1 MLRLLLLSGFLTGSI
16 LSAQA
21 QWSLTGSIITTG
33 GYVEKLSFQ
42 TPQLGYVL
50 TSQDYLRKTTDGG
63 GSWFNKYVPGQLTG
77 SEVYFF
83 NDLAFV
89 NASTGFAVGLDFGAA
104 AYLILRTDNDGL
116 TWTPFTY
123 GNGLGSCNALDFP
136 NASTGYVVGDYGVY
150 FKTTNGGV
158 DWSVNTAPTSNNL
171 IDVDFINAQNGWL
184 LSVEAQLLVTS
195 NGGASFSV
203 VNTPV
208 PFIQVQMLSTQLGF
222 AASGAGLYKTMDGG
236 FSWTPTSA
244 TPLLSGVGSFQMLDA
259 NLGYAIAEN
268 TLAKTLDG
276 GQHWLL
282 QEFQGAIFP
291 GDVAS
296 PVDLQMF
303 DANNGITT
311 TLSNNTSSG
320 VVRAQ
325 LVQTSL
331 GGGIAANF
339 STDPSV
345 FECPD
350 QPQILNILPQYA
362 GGPNQYNWLLDGT
375 PFANTANPPALNGP
389 FSVGNHT
396 IQLQLSKGNNTVQ
409 LSRDFAVL
417 EAPYFGWVNLS
428 INGLPCAGEPLI
440 IQCTNWNDPDKMVAL
455 LQNGQLVDGP
465 KILDNPFG
473 FNQFQVPS
481 ITDTSTFE
489 MVVLTACGQ
498 ISASSITVPVRPLAD
513 LGLSVEVL
521 GDTLLCTP
529 GQVLPVK
536 IALSDP
542 STWYN
547 IYQNGI
553 QANTFSQQ
561 GNGGDLIFYSS
572 PFNSTTVLQVLATSS
587 SGCPAYLKDS
597 VIVKVE
603 TPQARFAVSG
613 INFPEGTPVSVQF
626 EGSFVND
633 FEWDF
638 GPNANPASFNA
649 LQPPPIQFSNT
660 SAAVIQ
666 LIGRSPLGC
675 QDTFVKQIGFYN
687 PALLTEYWAMEMN
700 AGRDNEKQV
709 VVDKAQNVWCT
720 AKIPGNNTA
729 IPSKAG
735 SETIQPV
742 ADLCL
747 LQYDRF
753 GVLKQ
758 HLAFDGQGNRNW
770 SDIVSD
776 AQNNVYA
783 AVSMAESPGNLEYTV
798 FPSSDEKRKSV
809 RNHFGTAIGKYNPI
823 GELLWI
829 VDVQTCSEAGSYV
842 IDLETD
848 HSGNLLLLGETNFL
862 GCNSIITL
870 VGADGSQ
877 TNLNNAGNH
886 FMAKVSPDGQVL
898 WVKNL
903 LDAFGQPIQGGLN
916 SFKIDAQNQFYISGE
931 GSVLLSK
938 YDQNA
943 NLLWSLSPL
952 PSTPFAAVA
961 SSRNL
966 ALDAAGNAYIAG
978 NFRLEL
984 HLPGQPPLIPSN
996 PAFEP
1001 YHLFVAKINP
1011 AGQVLWAKMGE
1022 SNISYSENT
1031 AVQWQDGAVWL
1042 SGFVIKQILYEG
1054 NLIGGEA
1061 EWSAIVL
1068 KIDDQ
1073 NGQLQ
1078 EYRVQGKDNAN
1089 DPFNT
1094 YLTYGRSLALGDQNN
1109 IHWMGVNGYECS
1121 FGNTIL
1127 TQQNWVFL
1135 AKYKDLTPVDIQ
1147 EPGLAQALLEASIQ
1161 PNPSRQTA
1169 QLTLELQHPVQ
1180 LSAIATNLLG
1190 QSIRLW
1196 DARSFE
1202 AGAQIVPLHPEGFSL
1217 DPGLWYLQ
1225 LMDSKGNSKI
1235 LSWLVF

>member
-1 MLRLLLLSGFLTGSI
+1 MLRFLLLFGLYTGSI
-16 LSAQA
+16 LAAKA

-33 GYVEKLSFQ
+33 GYVEKISFL

-50 TSQDYLRKTTDGG
+50 TSQDQIRKTSDGG
-63 GSWFNKYVPGQLTG
+63 SSWFNKYLPGQLTG

-89 NASTGFAVGLDFGAA
+89 NTSTAFAVGLDLTAA

-116 TWTPFTY
+116 DWTPFTY

-150 FKTTNGGV
+150 FKTTNGGA
-158 DWSVNTAPTSNNL
+158 DWSVNNTPTSNNL

-184 LSVEAQLLVTS
+184 LSVEAQLLITS
-195 NGGASFSV
+195 NGGANFSV

-208 PFIQVQMLSTQLGF
+208 PFLQVQMLSTQLGF
-222 AASGAGLYKTMDGG
+222 ASSGAGLYKTIDGG
-236 FSWTPTSA
+236 FSWTPTSTA
-244 TPLLSGVGSFQMLDA
+244 PFLSGIGSFQMLNA
-259 NLGYAIAEN
+259 NLGYAISEN

-291 GDVAS
+291 GDLAS
-296 PVDLQMF
+296 PVDLWMF

-311 TLSNNTSSG
+311 TLSNNTNAG
-320 VVRAQ
+320 VIRAQ
-325 LVQTSL
+325 LVQTSV

-339 STDPSV
+339 IATPSV
-345 FECPD
+345 FECPN
-350 QPQILNILPQYA
+350 QPQILNILPQFDGA
-362 GGPNQYNWLLDGT
+362 PNQYNWLLDGT
-375 PFANTANPPALNGP
+375 PFSNTANPPALNGP

-396 IQLQLSKGNNTVQ
+396 IQLQVSKGNNTLQ
-409 LSRDFAVL
+409 LNRDFAVL
-417 EAPYFGWVNLS
+417 DAPYFGWVNLS
-428 INGLPCAGEPLI
+428 INGLPCAGEPLT
-440 IQCTNWNDPDKMVAL
+440 IQCTNWSDPDKMVAL

-465 KILDNPFG
+465 KLLDNPFG
-473 FNQFQVPS
+473 FNQFHVPS

-489 MVVLTACGQ
+489 MVVFTACGQ
-498 ISASSITVPVRPLAD
+498 IPASSITVPVRPLAD
-513 LGLSVEVL
+513 LSLSVEVL
-521 GDTLLCTP
+521 GDTLLCTA
-529 GQVLPVK
+529 GQVFPVK

-542 STWYN
+542 NTLYN

-553 QANTFSQQ
+553 QANTFSQP
-561 GNGGDLIFYSS
+561 GNGGDLIFNSS

-587 SGCPAYLKDS
+587 SGCPAYLTDS

-603 TPQARFAVSG
+603 EPQARFAVSG

-626 EGSFVND
+626 EGSFVQE
-633 FEWDF
+633 FEWNF
-638 GPNANPASFNA
+638 GPSANPASFDA

-675 QDTFVKQIGFYN
+675 LDTFVKQIGFYN
-687 PALLTEYWAMEMN
+687 PSQLTEYWAMEIN

-709 VVDKAQNVWCT
+709 IVDKAQNVWCT
-720 AKIPGNNTA
+720 AKIPGNNTV

-758 HLAFDGQGNRNW
+758 HLAFGGQGNRNW
-770 SDIVSD
+770 SDIVTD
-776 AQNNVYA
+776 AQNNLYA
-783 AVSMAESPGNLEYTV
+783 AISMAESPGNLEYTI
-798 FPSSDEKRKSV
+798 FPSSNEKRKFV
-809 RNHFGTAIGKYNPI
+809 RNHFGSAIGKYNLL

-829 VDVQTCSEAGSYV
+829 VDVQTCSAAGSYV
-842 IDLETD
+842 IDLEVD
-848 HSGNLLLLGETNFL
+848 HSGNTLLLGETNFL
-862 GCNSIITL
+862 GCNNIITL
-870 VGADGSQ
+870 LGADSSL
-877 TNLNNAGNH
+877 TTLNNAGTH
-886 FMAKVSPDGQVL
+886 FIAKISSDGQVL

-903 LDAFGQPIQGGLN
+903 LDAFGQPIQGTLH
-916 SFKIDAQNQFYISGE
+916 SFKIDTQNQLYISGE
-931 GSVLLSK
+931 GNVLLSK
-938 YDQNA
+938 YDQDA
-943 NLLWSLSPL
+943 NLLWSLGPL
-952 PSTPFAAVA
+952 PSAPFAAVA
-961 SSRNL
+961 NSRNL
-966 ALDAAGNAYIAG
+966 ALDPAGNAYIAG

-1001 YHLFVAKINP
+1001 YHLFVAKINA

-1022 SNISYSENT
+1022 SNISYAENT

-1042 SGFVIKQILYEG
+1042 GGFVIQQIQYEG
-1054 NLIGGEA
+1054 NLIKGDA
-1061 EWSAIVL
+1061 EWSAVVL
-1068 KIDDQ
+1068 KIEDQ

-1078 EYRVQGKDNAN
+1078 EYMVQGKDNSN

-1094 YLTYGRSLALGDQNN
+1094 YLTYGRSLALSDQNN

-1121 FGNTIL
+1121 FDNTIL
-1127 TQQNWVFL
+1127 AQQNWVFL
-1135 AKYKDLTPVDIQ
+1135 AKFKGLTPVDIE
-1147 EPGLAQALLEASIQ
+1147 EPVFDKSLLEASIH

-1169 QLTLELQHPVQ
+1169 QLTLVLQNPVQ
-1180 LSAIATNLLG
+1180 LSATATNLLG
-1190 QSIRLW
+1190 QTIRLW

-1202 AGAQIVPLHPEGFSL
+1202 AGTQIIPLNPEVFSL
-1217 DPGLWYLQ
+1217 NPGLWYLQ
-1225 LMDSKGNSKI
+1225 FMDNKGNRKT
-1235 LSWLVF
+1235 LTWLVY

>member
-1 MLRLLLLSGFLTGSI
+1 MRRFLFLFGLFTGSV
-16 LSAQA
+16 LSTQA

-33 GYVEKLSFQ
+33 GYVEKISFQ

-50 TSQDYLRKTTDGG
+50 TTQDYIRKTTDSGS
-63 GSWFNKYVPGQLTG
+63 SWFNKYIPGQLTG

-83 NDLAFV
+83 NDLAVV
-89 NASTGFAVGLDFGAA
+89 NASTVFAVGLDLGAA
-104 AYLILRTDNDGL
+104 AYLILRTDNDGV

-136 NASTGYVVGDYGVY
+136 NASTGYVVGDDGVY
-150 FKTTNGGV
+150 FKTTNGGA
-158 DWSVNTAPTSNNL
+158 DWSVNNAPTGDNL

-184 LSVEAQLLVTS
+184 LSVEAKLLVTS
-195 NGGASFSV
+195 NGGASFNI

-222 AASGAGLYKTMDGG
+222 ASSGVGLYKTTDGG
-236 FSWTPTSA
+236 FSWTPTSIA
-244 TPLLSGVGSFQMLDA
+244 PLLSGVGSFQMLDA
-259 NLGYAIAEN
+259 NLGYAISES

-276 GQHWLL
+276 GQNWLL

-296 PVDLQMF
+296 PVNLQMF
-303 DANNGITT
+303 DANNGIST
-311 TLSNNTSSG
+311 TLSNNTNTG
-320 VVRAQ
+320 VIRAQ
-325 LVQTSL
+325 LVQTNL
-331 GGGIAANF
+331 GGGIGANF
-339 STDPSV
+339 SINPSV

-350 QPQILNILPQYA
+350 QLHILNILPKYDGA
-362 GGPNQYNWLLDGT
+362 PNQYNWLLDGT
-375 PFANTANPPALNGP
+375 PFANTANPVALNGP

-428 INGLPCAGEPLI
+428 INGLPCVGEPLT
-440 IQCTNWNDPDKMVAL
+440 IQCTNWSDPDKMVAL

-465 KILDNPFG
+465 KVLDNPFG
-473 FNQFQVPS
+473 FNQFHVSS
-481 ITDTSTFE
+481 IADTSTFE

-513 LGLSVEVL
+513 LDLSVEVL
-521 GDTLLCTP
+521 GDTLLCTL

-536 IALSDP
+536 IALSNPD
-542 STWYN
+542 TWYN

-561 GNGGDLIFYSS
+561 GNGGDLIFNSS
-572 PFNSTTVLQVLATSS
+572 PFNANTVLQVLATSS
-587 SGCPAYLKDS
+587 SGCPAYLTDS
-597 VIVKVE
+597 VLVKVE
-603 TPQARFAVSG
+603 APQARFAVSG
-613 INFPEGTPVSVQF
+613 INFPEGTPVTVQF

-633 FEWDF
+633 FEWNF
-638 GPNANPASFNA
+638 GPNANPASFDA

-660 SAAVIQ
+660 DAAVIQ

-675 QDTFVKQIGFYN
+675 LDTFIKQIGFYN
-687 PALLTEYWAMEMN
+687 PAQLTEYWAMEMD

-709 VVDKAQNVWCT
+709 IVDKAQNVWCT
-720 AKIPGNNTA
+720 AKIPGNNTV

-735 SETIQPV
+735 AETIQPE

-758 HLAFDGQGNRNW
+758 HLAFGGQGNRNW
-770 SDIVSD
+770 SDIVND
-776 AQNNVYA
+776 AQNNLYA
-783 AVSMAESPGNLEYTV
+783 AVSMAESPGNPEYTI
-798 FPSSDEKRKSV
+798 FPSSNEKRKFV
-809 RNHFGTAIGKYNPI
+809 RNHFGTAIGKYNPM

-848 HSGNLLLLGETNFL
+848 HSGNILLLGETNFL
-862 GCNSIITL
+862 GCNSTITL
-870 VGADGSQ
+870 LGADSSQ
-877 TNLNNAGNH
+877 TALNNAGKH
-886 FMAKVSPDGQVL
+886 FMAKIGPDGQVL

-903 LDAFGQPIQGGLN
+903 LDAFGEPIQGGLH
-916 SFKIDAQNQFYISGE
+916 SVKLDAQNQLHISGE
-931 GSVLLSK
+931 GDVLLSK
-938 YDQNA
+938 YDQDA
-943 NLLWSLSPL
+943 NLLWSLGPL

-961 SSRNL
+961 NSRNL
-966 ALDAAGNAYIAG
+966 ALDPAGNAYIAG
-978 NFRLEL
+978 SFRLEL

-1011 AGQVLWAKMGE
+1011 TGQVLWTKMGE
-1022 SNISYSENT
+1022 SNITYSENT

-1042 SGFVIKQILYEG
+1042 SGFVIQQILYEG
-1054 NLIGGEA
+1054 NLIGGDA

-1068 KIDDQ
+1068 KIEDQ

-1078 EYRVQGKDNAN
+1078 EYMVQGKDNSN
-1089 DPFNT
+1089 DPLNL

-1121 FGNTIL
+1121 FDTTIL
-1127 TQQNWVFL
+1127 AQQNWVFL
-1135 AKYKDLTPVDIQ
+1135 AKYQGLTPVDIQ
-1147 EPGLAQALLEASIQ
+1147 EPSIAQALLEASIQ

-1169 QLTLELQHPVQ
+1169 QLTLVLQNPIQ
-1180 LSAIATNLLG
+1180 LSATVTNLLG
-1190 QSIRLW
+1190 QSTQLW

-1202 AGAQIVPLHPEGFSL
+1202 AGSHIIPLYPEVYSL

-1225 LMDSKGNSKI
+1225 LRDNKGNSKT
-1235 LSWLVF
+1235 LTWLLF